1 MEYKSK
7 WSEYPKQ
14 QFGYRVDR
22 LKLKGGASKD

>member
-7 WSEYPKQ
+7 WPYPKQ
-14 QFGYRVDR
+14 QFDYRVDR